1 MSDQKASSQK
11 EKKSIVSILKLV
23 ATILGILVFIFTA
36 VSNMAIVYIVL
47 APDEMPKPFYL
58 VYYLP
63 GEEPKLPVAFSNE
76 SSDSTGSEESYT
88 SGETGS
94 ENPTYSFAW
103 ENIQPGQGIIL
114 DTGTKIVNLAEP
126 GGKKY
131 IRTNVVLEF
140 APNDPV
146 YFTSGVSEDSSSGA
160 HGEEETT
167 TVSASAVYETEFLT
181 ELEARMPVINDSI
194 ITLLST
200 KDFEDVYTAEG
211 KDTLRNEIITAV
223 NLQLPEFHVIYVYF
237 TEFVV
242 Q

>member
-1 MSDQKASSQK
+1 MSDQKASSPK

-36 VSNMAIVYIVL
+36 VSNMVIVYIVL
-47 APDEMPKPFYL
+47 APDDLPKPFYL

-63 GEEPKLPVAFSNE
+63 GEEPQLPVASASE
-76 SSDSTGSEESYT
+76 SSETTGNEEHYS

-94 ENPTYSFAW
+94 ETPTYSYAW
-103 ENIQPGQGIIL
+103 DNIQPGQGIIL

-146 YFTSGVSEDSSSGA
+146 YFSTGVEESSSSGG
-160 HGEEETT
+160 HGEETT
-167 TVSASAVYETEFLT
+167 SVSASAVYETEFLT

-194 ITLLST
+194 ITLLAT

-211 KDTLRNEIITAV
+211 KDTLRNEIMAAV
-223 NLQLPEFHVIYVYF
+223 NSRLPEYHVIYVYF
-237 TEFVV
+237 TEFVM